1 MTIFTKKEELIFLAV
16 YHLGENACLIT
27 IRDEIKRFTGR
38 TYSVGTIYAP
48 LSRLEAYGY
57 LEVRKARPHAGA
69 SSKSIQYYRLTSQGR
84 KALAELKRQTE
95 RIWKGIDVA
104 AQDIEM

>member
-1 MTIFTKKEELIFLAV
+1 MAPYLFLLYRVFLAV
-16 YHLGENACLIT
+16 FRLGENACLIT
-27 IRDEIKRFTGR
+27 IRDEIRRFTGR

-57 LEVRKARPHAGA
+57 LEIRKARPHTGP

-84 KALAELKRQTE
+84 KALADLKRQTE
-95 RIWKGIDVA
+95 RIWKGIELT
-104 AQDIEM
+104 AQDKEM